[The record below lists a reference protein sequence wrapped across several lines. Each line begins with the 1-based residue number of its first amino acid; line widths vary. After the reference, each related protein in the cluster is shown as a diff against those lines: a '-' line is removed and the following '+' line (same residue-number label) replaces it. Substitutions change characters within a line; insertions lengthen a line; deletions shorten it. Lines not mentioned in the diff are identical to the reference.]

1 MSRRP
6 SRASI
11 ACIAHAVMF
20 SIARASVDD
29 VRARAVRLYVA
40 DGGTCASG
48 GTMSDESLDDAV
60 GGERRIER
68 WNEGE
73 GVDACE
79 NHRVGLFLGSSKTDV
94 RAEERVTASEAV
106 GLAETLAKET
116 TIELWFKNELPDDQ
130 GEGVSVPFFT
140 VRHDVYGTEW
150 IALSVQRSGTARVF
164 GKGAAAPT
172 SFTVKDS
179 GKNVTNLILTVS
191 VTTVKVYVNSV
202 LVLEFPRGN
211 LCRMFDRDA
220 RANVLLGGYSDDVE
234 DAWWRGFF
242 YVIVVYPFAVNEDM
256 AERIYAEGISK
267 ILPDASIHKR
277 VVDINAY
284 PTNAVFGVP
293 TNIAPNL
300 ERLDVMCDEDESVC
314 DLFTHSLVNVRQ
326 LPTYGALH
334 VCEHEEI
341 HLTQDEEVEL
351 NALCYTATSV
361 PRGVN
366 EETVRFNDSTILQI
380 NDDDESP
387 WFRVS
392 VDVAKG
398 VLSCDVQLV
407 MKEDATTTTTLQII
421 DSDRGNGT
429 MMFELLDIVDHV
441 SLFFE
446 NGTHLPVRERI
457 VGNPCNMQPKCKLL
471 STDDHIH
478 RACLDIVVIPRP
490 DYFNLL
496 QCPPFS
502 GPEYPPWPMKVASV
516 AFRGWRGNRWSQT
529 AALNITVE
537 NAIDSPQIAVNHT
550 IFYAEYLRRAKVG
563 TFSVNTSDYDSRMSR
578 VSIVSARSNLFA
590 VSNLTALALC
600 EYPFVSGDGS
610 GNAEIVFFAAPS
622 VVESVLNSLVYIHLK
637 RGETQDQIL
646 IEVDEASVVL
656 IALLQHDES
665 TGRVD

>member
-20 SIARASVDD
+20 SIARASVED

-68 WNEGE
+68 WSERE

-79 NHRVGLFLGSSKTDV
+79 SHRVGLFLGSSKTDV

-116 TIELWFKNELPDDQ
+116 TIELWFKNELPDNQ

-150 IALSVQRSGTARVF
+150 IALSVQRSGTVRVF

-172 SFTVKDS
+172 SFTVKDF
-179 GKNVTNLILTVS
+179 GKNVTNLILTVG
-191 VTTVKVYVNSV
+191 VATVKVYVDSV

-267 ILPDASIHKR
+267 ILPDASIHQR

-314 DLFTHSLVNVRQ
+314 DLVIHSLVNVRQ

-334 VCEHEEI
+334 VCENEEI
-341 HLTQDEEVEL
+341 YLMQDEEIEL

-366 EETVRFNDSTILQI
+366 EETVRFNDSTLLQI
-380 NDDDESP
+380 NNDDESP

-392 VDVAKG
+392 IDVAKG

-407 MKEDATTTTTLQII
+407 IKEDATTTTTLQII

-457 VGNPCNMQPKCKLL
+457 VGNPCNTQPKCKLL

-490 DYFNLL
+490 DYFNSL
-496 QCPPFS
+496 QYPPFP
-502 GPEYPPWPMKVASV
+502 GPEYPPWPMKVASI
-516 AFRGWRGNRWSQT
+516 AFRGWSGYRWSQA

-537 NAIDSPQIAVNHT
+537 NEVDSPQIAVNHT
-550 IFYAEYLRRAKVG
+550 IFYAEYLRRAKIG
-563 TFSVNTSDYDSRMSR
+563 TFSVNTSDFDSRVSR
-578 VSIVSARSNLFA
+578 VSIVSARANLFA

-656 IALLQHDES
+656 IAFLQHDES
-665 TGRVD
+665 TGRVE